1 MEMNFV
7 CPRCNRALSS
17 SDDSYSCS
25 PCRQVYPVV
34 CGIPDFRVNPDPYI
48 TPSEDRNRA
57 ELLAE
62 WGRERTYAELLDR
75 YFSLAPDVPPDLAK
89 RWTDHKLADIEIAK
103 LDLRATLGGN
113 GLASD
118 GALLDVGC
126 SSGGLLAAAHANFQM
141 SVGVDVAL
149 RWLVIARLRLRM
161 MGVRPQL
168 VCANAEYLP
177 FADRVFHLVTA
188 VDVLEHVGDAQ
199 AAVSEARRV
208 SASGAKTLCLTNNRY
223 APIRDPQIGV
233 WGVGYLPRS
242 LQSRYAVA
250 RRADVGSY
258 RVAMR
263 SGPELE
269 RLFGRAGYQD
279 IRLTPA
285 GLYAPH
291 LGSRVLHVV
300 MRVYNRLRR
309 LLVLR
314 SFLTWL
320 GPRLSVTATR
330 RLD

>member
-1 MEMNFV
+1 MNFV
-7 CPRCNRALSS
+7 CPKCKSALSF
-17 SDDSYSCS
+17 SDDLYSCS
-25 PCRQVYPVV
+25 PCRRDYPVA

-48 TPSEDRNRA
+48 TPAEDRNRG

-62 WGRERTYAELLDR
+62 WGRERTYGELLDR

-89 RWTDHKLADIEIAK
+89 RWTDHKLADIEIAE
-103 LDLRATLGGN
+103 LCLRETLGG
-113 GLASD
+113 GGSASD

-126 SSGGLLAAAHANFQM
+126 SSGGLLAAAQTHFLM
-141 SVGVDVAL
+141 PVGVDVAL
-149 RWLVIARLRLRM
+149 RWLVIARLRLREI
-161 MGVRPQL
+161 GVRARL

-177 FADRVFHLVTA
+177 FPDRVFQFVTS
-188 VDVLEHVGDAQ
+188 VDVLEHVRDAQ
-199 AAVSEARRV
+199 AAVSEAHRV
-208 SASGAKTLCLTNNRY
+208 SAAGARALWLTNNRY
-223 APIRDPQIGV
+223 APVRDPQIGV

-263 SGPELE
+263 SGRELE
-269 RLFGRAGYQD
+269 RLFQRAGYQD

-291 LGSRVLHVV
+291 VGNRVLHVV
-300 MRVYNRLRR
+300 MRAYNRLRG

-314 SFLTWL
+314 SLLTWL